1 MLNVLKAEVRF
12 LGIARG
18 GPDELG
24 GAVAVAEKGFQF
36 PDLSEEDTEEKA
48 SQSTERHML
57 TI

>member
-36 PDLSEEDTEEKA
+36 PDLSEEDTEK
-48 SQSTERHML
+48 RLHNPL
-57 TI
+57 RGIC